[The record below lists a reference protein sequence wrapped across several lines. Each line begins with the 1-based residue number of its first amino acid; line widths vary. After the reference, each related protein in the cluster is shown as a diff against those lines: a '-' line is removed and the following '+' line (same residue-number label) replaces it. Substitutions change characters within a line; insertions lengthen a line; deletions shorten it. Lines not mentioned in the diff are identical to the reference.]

1 MDHLDPWSVIRF
13 WILVKKRSICFRI
26 WVSVKKRTIDVDVQ
40 GDDDDDHDDDDDDDD
55 DDHDDNDDK
64 YIDLATAKNEALLV
78 KEGLFFYPT

>member
-40 GDDDDDHDDDDDDDD
+40 GDDDD
-55 DDHDDNDDK
+55 NDDK